1 MANLIIKPSAGGQL
15 IIKDEGDS
23 AAITVATNGT
33 TTFAENATLSGSAN
47 NLGTVTTGSIGSAV
61 TMPTGNEKL
70 QVVYTTK
77 EQVGTVANGGTLH
90 YVNFT
95 PVRQSTKQTWYWQ
108 LAHRSANMG
117 ALNALTGG
125 HMYLQ
130 TTLYNNTDST
140 NVVER
145 LSGYGNPP
153 NMAQTYNNGCSGI
166 GVSTSTLLT
175 TKEYQFKLFIAS
187 SGAAT
192 ANTHGDRG
200 EYGPDVI
207 LIGHLWE

>member
-1 MANLIIKPSAGGQL
+1 MATLKLGSTTAISESSG
-15 IIKDEGDS
+15 
-23 AAITVATNGT
+23 AITYDAGT
-33 TTFAENATLSGSAN
+33 
-47 NLGTVTTGSIGSAV
+47 IGSAV

-77 EQVGTVANGGTLH
+77 DLVGTVASGGTLH

-108 LAHRSANMG
+108 LAHRSAGMA
-117 ALNALTGG
+117 ALNALSAG

-153 NMAQTYNNGCSGI
+153 NIAQTYNSGCSGI

-175 TKEYQFKLFIAS
+175 TKEYQFKLWIAS
-187 SGAAT
+187 SGAST
-192 ANTHGDRG
+192 ASTHSSYG